1 MKNLVLIFGLLAI
14 STFANALSNISAT
27 DAKSYIG
34 KSVTVCGTLVSVKPY
49 KNNLFLN
56 LEKPYPNQPFYFYIK
71 SADSSQLSKAN
82 SKVGKKVCGTGLVE
96 VYKGRVEMQ
105 KNSLNELF

>member
-1 MKNLVLIFGLLAI
+1 MKNLFLVFGLL
-14 STFANALSNISAT
+14 SVSNFANALTSISAYE
-27 DAKSYIG
+27 AKAYVG
-34 KSVTVCGTLVSVKPY
+34 KSVTVCGTLIGVKSY

-71 SADSSQLSKAN
+71 NSDSQQLSKAN
-82 SKVGKKVCGTGLVE
+82 SKVGKKVCSTGIVE

-105 KNSLNELF
+105 KNSVNELF